1 MTDKPFKIIIVG
13 GGTAG
18 WLSAAF
24 LSQQLPMMSGRD
36 IQITLVEASDIPT
49 VGVGEATVPSLRETL
64 AACGISEIDFLTSC
78 GATFKH
84 GIKFV
89 NWRQPPK
96 ENSGESYFHP
106 FGAPLKVGAVDPL
119 RAWSKLPQ
127 DKRGNIADIFSV
139 QSEMA
144 EMGRA
149 PKHIK
154 DRPYD
159 GALSYAYHL
168 DAGKFAEYLKQR
180 FRAQGVKHI
189 IGKVAEVDYN
199 PSTENISA
207 LTLDDGTKLTSDLY
221 IDCTGFA
228 ARLINSDKQNPYID
242 KTDVLFVDKAV
253 TTRLPTK
260 GTASINGYTTCT
272 AQSAGWIW
280 DIVLQNRRGVGH
292 VYSSKYISDAQA
304 KTELASYIGQ
314 SEDAL
319 ETRTLNMRIGYQ
331 QHQWRGNCVAIGLAS
346 GFLEPLESTSIHL
359 IQEGI
364 TALIELFPDK
374 ACHTSDADEY
384 NRRMDL
390 NFDRVRDFL
399 LLHYVATQRDDSPMW
414 NYFRNMVLPESLQ
427 EKIDAWNSRGYIL
440 RYEQGVFLPPS
451 WVAVMMGQN
460 LLPRGYDRRTDTM
473 DFNDMFRRLA
483 AIKDQSAIAVQ
494 NTPDQAAYLSRI
506 GAMSEAPP
514 LTANNMSPI

>member
-24 LSQQLPMMSGRD
+24 LSQQLPLTSSRD

-49 VGVGEATVPSLRETL
+49 VGVGEATVPSLKETL

-89 NWRQPPK
+89 NWRQPPEK
-96 ENSGESYFHP
+96 HMGESYFHP

-119 RAWSKLPQ
+119 RAWSKLPR

-149 PKHIK
+149 PKHLK

-228 ARLINSDKQNPYID
+228 ARLINSDKQNPFID

-304 KTELASYIGQ
+304 KTKLASYIGQ

-346 GFLEPLESTSIHL
+346 GFLEPLEST
-359 IQEGI
+359 GI
-364 TALIELFPDK
+364 YLTEMANWALADMLPRFMSGHNPQ
-374 ACHTSDADEY
+374 AQYTDAMVHHYE
-384 NRRMDL
+384 NI
-390 NFDRVRDFL
+390 VDFL
-399 LLHYVATQRDDSPMW
+399 KLHYAISERRDTPFWRDNANPDTWPETLKANLKAWENDVPSVYDFGRSIQCFSAT
-414 NYFRNMVLPESLQ
+414 NYQFVLYGMG
-427 EKIDAWNSRGYIL
+427 WRGHEEPNVL
-440 RYEQGVFLPPS
+440 T
-451 WVAVMMGQN
+451 GQTKN
-460 LLPRGYDRRTDTM
+460 LLEQLAIRRARLKEFVLRDTLPNSEI
-473 DFNDMFRRLA
+473 FT
-483 AIKDQSAIAVQ
+483 AI
-494 NTPDQAAYLSRI
+494 TPSNI
-506 GAMSEAPP
+506 E
-514 LTANNMSPI
+514 

>member
-24 LSQQLPMMSGRD
+24 LSQQLPLTSGRD

-49 VGVGEATVPSLRETL
+49 VGVGEATVPSLRDTL

-89 NWRQPPK
+89 NWRQPPE

-119 RAWSKLPQ
+119 RAWSKLPC
-127 DKRGNIADIFSV
+127 DMRGNIADIFSV

-149 PKHIK
+149 PKHLK

-168 DAGKFAEYLKQR
+168 DAGKFAQYLKQR
-180 FRAQGVKHI
+180 FRAQGVRHI

-199 PSTENISA
+199 PSTEIISA
-207 LTLDDGTKLTSDLY
+207 LILDDGTKLTSDLY

-228 ARLINSDKQNPYID
+228 ARLINADKQNPFID

-346 GFLEPLESTSIHL
+346 GFLEPLEST
-359 IQEGI
+359 GI
-364 TALIELFPDK
+364 YLTEMANWALADMLPRYMSGHNPQ
-374 ACHTSDADEY
+374 AQYTDAMVHHYE
-384 NRRMDL
+384 NI
-390 NFDRVRDFL
+390 VDFL
-399 LLHYVATQRDDSPMW
+399 KLHYAISERRDTQFWRDNANPDTWPETLKANLKAWENDVPSVYDFGRSIQCFSAT
-414 NYFRNMVLPESLQ
+414 NYQFVLYGMG
-427 EKIDAWNSRGYIL
+427 W
-440 RYEQGVFLPPS
+440 QGHEEPNPLTD
-451 WVAVMMGQN
+451 QTKN
-460 LLPRGYDRRTDTM
+460 LLGQLAIRRARLKEFVLRDTLPNNEI
-473 DFNDMFRRLA
+473 FA
-483 AIKDQSAIAVQ
+483 SIAPSIK
-494 NTPDQAAYLSRI
+494 
-506 GAMSEAPP
+506 E
-514 LTANNMSPI
+514 

>member
-24 LSQQLPMMSGRD
+24 LSQQLPLTSGRD
-36 IQITLVEASDIPT
+36 IQITLVEASDIAT
-49 VGVGEATVPSLRETL
+49 VGVGEATVPSLRDTL

-89 NWRQPPK
+89 NWRQPPE

-106 FGAPLKVGAVDPL
+106 FGAPLKVGAVDSL
-119 RAWSKLPQ
+119 RAWSKLPR

-144 EMGRA
+144 EMGRS
-149 PKHIK
+149 PKHLK

-168 DAGKFAEYLKQR
+168 DAGKFAQYLKQR
-180 FRAQGVKHI
+180 FRAQGVRHI

-199 PSTENISA
+199 PSTEIISA
-207 LTLDDGTKLTSDLY
+207 LILDDGTKLTSDLY

-228 ARLINSDKQNPYID
+228 ARLINSDKQNPFID

-260 GTASINGYTTCT
+260 GIASINGYTTCT

-280 DIVLQNRRGVGH
+280 DIVLQNRRGVGY
-292 VYSSKYISDAQA
+292 VYSSKHISDVQA

-346 GFLEPLESTSIHL
+346 GFLEPLEST
-359 IQEGI
+359 GI
-364 TALIELFPDK
+364 YLTEMANWALADMLPRFMSGHNPQ
-374 ACHTSDADEY
+374 AQYTDAMVHHYE
-384 NRRMDL
+384 NI
-390 NFDRVRDFL
+390 VDFL
-399 LLHYVATQRDDSPMW
+399 KLHYAISERRDTPFWRDNTNPDTWPETLKANLKAWENDVPSVYDFGRSIQCFSAT
-414 NYFRNMVLPESLQ
+414 NYQFVLYGMG
-427 EKIDAWNSRGYIL
+427 WRGHEEPNAL
-440 RYEQGVFLPPS
+440 TDQTK
-451 WVAVMMGQN
+451 N
-460 LLPRGYDRRTDTM
+460 LLEQLAVRRSRLKEFVLHDTLPNS
-473 DFNDMFRRLA
+473 DIFA
-483 AIKDQSAIAVQ
+483 AI
-494 NTPDQAAYLSRI
+494 TPSNI
-506 GAMSEAPP
+506 E
-514 LTANNMSPI
+514 

>member
-1 MTDKPFKIIIVG
+1 MTDKPFKITIVG

-18 WLSAAF
+18 WLTAAF
-24 LSQQLPMMSGRD
+24 ISQQLPITSGREV
-36 IQITLVEASDIPT
+36 QITLIEASDIPT

-89 NWRQPPK
+89 NWRLPPEVDK
-96 ENSGESYFHP
+96 GESYFHP

-119 RAWSKLPQ
+119 RVWSKLPRE
-127 DKRGNIADIFSV
+127 KRGNIADIFSV

-149 PKHIK
+149 PKHLK

-189 IGKVAEVDYN
+189 IGKVAEVDYD
-199 PSTENISA
+199 SSSENISA

-228 ARLINSDKQNPYID
+228 ARLINSDKQNPFID

-260 GTASINGYTTCT
+260 GTASINGFTTCT

-319 ETRTLNMRIGYQ
+319 DTRTLNMRIGYQ

-346 GFLEPLESTSIHL
+346 GFLEPLEST
-359 IQEGI
+359 GI
-364 TALIELFPDK
+364 YLTEMANWALADMLPRYMSG
-374 ACHTSDADEY
+374 HNPQTQYTDAMVHHYE
-384 NRRMDL
+384 NI
-390 NFDRVRDFL
+390 VDFL
-399 LLHYVATQRDDSPMW
+399 KLHYAISERRDTPFWRDNANPSTW
-414 NYFRNMVLPESLQ
+414 PETL
-427 EKIDAWNSRGYIL
+427 KAN
-440 RYEQGVFLPPS
+440 
-451 WVAVMMGQN
+451 
-460 LLPRGYDRRTDTM
+460 
-473 DFNDMFRRLA
+473 LA
-483 AIKDQSAIAVQ
+483 AWENDVPSVYDFGRSIQCFSATNYQFVLYGMGWRGHKKPSHL
-494 NTPDQAAYLSRI
+494 TDQAKNLMDQLAIRRARLKEFVLRDTLPNIEIFASF
-506 GAMSEAPP
+506 
-514 LTANNMSPI
+514 SPSNKE